1 MATNKKPRVN
11 KKKEELV
18 ADIEKTQRIERMKV
32 LARLIWPFLEPQK
45 SIYDAQTVLNATAG
59 FLKNEF
65 NKKADLIIV
74 KDLPVDLSKEDEGE
88 IKTAIE
94 HLLQLLQTEKAED
107 TIALLERMG
116 NSFGQFAALEYLKNP
131 MSAINRDEF
140 IA

>member
-45 SIYDAQTVLNATAG
+45 TIYDAQTVLNATAG
-59 FLKNEF
+59 FLKQEF
-65 NKKADLIIV
+65 NKKAELIIV
-74 KDLPVDLSKEDEGE
+74 KDLTVDLSQEEDGE

-116 NSFGQFAALEYLKNP
+116 NSFGQFGALAYLKNP
-131 MSAINRDEF
+131 MSVMNRDEF